1 MPDPG
6 WCKREVDKTDQRRDE
21 ESGTSSKYFTTN
33 KFWSVVFVKISSL
46 FTSLHFKLPNE
57 GFPSDLLHQLF
68 HPTFK
73 FSGGLP
79 CIDLFSRFSFPPS
92 PSYTSEAEWR
102 DSPVTFHIELC
113 SVNTEVWCSQRNV
126 VICV

>member
-33 KFWSVVFVKISSL
+33 KFWSVVFVKISLL

-57 GFPSDLLHQLF
+57 GFPSDLSHQLL

-73 FSGGLP
+73 FGGCP
-79 CIDLFSRFSFPPS
+79 AIDLLSGFPFRN
-92 PSYTSEAEWR
+92 AVA
-102 DSPVTFHIELC
+102 PVTL
-113 SVNTEVWCSQRNV
+113 
-126 VICV
+126 